1 MDLGGSGARFWDVK
15 GLSDVATAGVPA
27 IAEDEE
33 DDEEDDG
40 EGADDDSNG
49 KT

>member
-1 MDLGGSGARFWDVK
+1 MDLGGGGAGFGDVK
-15 GLSDVATAGVPA
+15 GLGDVATAGVPA

-40 EGADDDSNG
+40 
-49 KT
+49 